1 MVTIPSGPGAELKP
15 AGILGK
21 FGTGPICFYRPGAR
35 LCGDQKQKGGALG
48 RQDRSCGWVD
58 ALGWM
63 RSDGPG
69 NLACFIRS
77 FKLEENGSILR
88 DVDENGAESFADL
101 AQDIRRISSGIG
113 EVTQVELRAQMK
125 A

>member
-1 MVTIPSGPGAELKP
+1 MIKSGKEEHWGAHVGW
-15 AGILGK
+15 A
-21 FGTGPICFYRPGAR
+21 
-35 LCGDQKQKGGALG
+35 D
-48 RQDRSCGWVD
+48 GWV
-58 ALGWM
+58 

-77 FKLEENGSILR
+77 FKLEEKGSILR
-88 DVDENGAESFADL
+88 DVDENCAESFADL